1 MEKIFCAKCG
11 KSALLHNKTT
21 NLQVTLVYQESHEKV
36 FYDSLQFWNSKEEQ
50 WEIP

>member
-1 MEKIFCAKCG
+1 VLNVGNQRF
-11 KSALLHNKTT
+11 LHKKTT

-36 FYDSLQFWNSKEEQ
+36 FYDSLQFWNSKKELQ